1 MSLMIAHSRRGSTM
15 RTELGL
21 SKVKDEQPTT
31 DRQQGARWMRA
42 ALQVNPFGYV
52 GNPSPSKKFADEATY
67 NAALIAELHA
77 QQIEL
82 IAITDHWNASSASQ
96 LIADAEAGGIAAL
109 PGFEANTSEGIHLL
123 VIFERGTAIEQ
134 ITAAIGACGLTPG
147 AAKGTTK
154 KSYGDILTDMCA
166 QGALVI
172 PAHANVANAGLLS
185 RAKGDSLTEMIKHRE
200 LLAIGITPS
209 AALLGDQAKILK
221 GTKPYDRV
229 HPLVAIHAD
238 DISDPATL
246 TSPGGSTWFKMSS
259 PSLLGL
265 RHAVKTPE
273 TRVSIIDPTSTS
285 RVLLR
290 EIAWDGGYLDGQ
302 KIHLAEDLTALI
314 GGRGTGKSTAIES
327 LRYVLEI
334 SPIGQASNKDH
345 KDMVKN
351 VLGAGTVVSLVVDVV
366 SPSPARF
373 TIERTTNSPAIVRD
387 SSGTQTSQR
396 PRDIVG
402 NLEIFGQHELAE
414 LAQDKDLMAELV
426 ARVAGRPTSP
436 TERDDV
442 LKDLIDN
449 RDALAKHERDRE
461 SLETEL
467 ADIPRLAESME
478 AFDKTDLAVKL
489 DQKTRLDKDNAV
501 LVDASERVQN
511 VEDLAGEWSIDA
523 VVDEIRAELADIDD
537 SPRKG
542 TLEQLTPV
550 LDDLAT
556 ALEQA
561 DSTVQTALA
570 DAKAKIQ
577 STKQS
582 WEVATQ
588 TESDGVAAVL
598 RELVEQGHK
607 PDEYLTL
614 QSNLNRLNKRAEKR
628 GAFDKAKKKL
638 LGDRARLLRQLADI
652 DNKSASKLKEAI
664 KASNSAT
671 TGAVIVKPIASP
683 DRSQIKSVI
692 SNHFSTQ
699 RGQVFAAI
707 DRDEFNVASFVTT
720 ARSGLDGLASLGI
733 AGAQAKAIV
742 DAGESLFRELE
753 EQTVGLAVE
762 VQLNVATKGEPPA
775 WRRLEDLSKG
785 QRATALL
792 LLLLGASMSPLVIDQ
807 PEDDLDNRFVYD
819 GVVQK
824 LRSLKGTRQ
833 LVVSTHNANV
843 PVLGDAELI
852 VTLEADGQ
860 HGRTVPDGVGSLD
873 DPKVRKYAEDLLEG
887 GRTAFDARK
896 RLYDF

>member
-1 MSLMIAHSRRGSTM
+1 MVIDVVLANDRR
-15 RTELGL
+15 R
-21 SKVKDEQPTT
+21 
-31 DRQQGARWMRA
+31 GARWIRA

-52 GNPSPSKKFADEATY
+52 GNSSPSKTYADEATY
-67 NAALIAELHA
+67 NAALIAELQM

-82 IAITDHWNASSASQ
+82 IAVTDHWNASSASK
-96 LIADAEAGGIAAL
+96 LIADAEAAGIAAL

-123 VIFERGTAIEQ
+123 VMFERGTAIEQ
-134 ITAAIGACGLTPG
+134 VTAAIGACGLTPG
-147 AAKGTTK
+147 AAKGTTT

-166 QGALVI
+166 RGALVI

-185 RAKGDSLTEMIKHRE
+185 RAKGDSLAEMIKHRE

-209 AALLGDQAKILK
+209 AAELGDQAKILK
-221 GTKPYDRV
+221 GTKPYDRL

-238 DISDPATL
+238 DICDPATL
-246 TSPGGSTWFKMSS
+246 ASPGASTWFKMST
-259 PSLLGL
+259 PSLQGL

-273 TRVSIIDPTSTS
+273 TRVRTTDPSSTS

-302 KIHLAEDLTALI
+302 KLNLAEDLTALI

-334 SPIGQASNKDH
+334 PPIGEASNKDH
-345 KDMVKN
+345 KEMVKN
-351 VLGAGTVVSLVVDVV
+351 VLGAGTVISLVVDVV

-387 SSGTQTSQR
+387 SSGTQTNQR

-426 ARVAGRPTSP
+426 ARVAGRPASP
-436 TERDDV
+436 AERDDV
-442 LKDLIDN
+442 LKDLADN

-461 SLETEL
+461 ALETEL
-467 ADIPRLAESME
+467 ADIPRLSESME
-478 AFDKTDLAVKL
+478 AFDKTDLAAKL
-489 DQKTRLDKDNAV
+489 DQKTRLDKDGAV
-501 LVDASERVQN
+501 LSDVSDRVQT
-511 VEDLAGEWSIDA
+511 VENLVREWGIEA
-523 VVDEIRAELADIDD
+523 VAEELRAELADVKD
-537 SPRKG
+537 SPRKT
-542 TLEQLTPV
+542 TLEQLAPV
-550 LDDLAT
+550 LGQLAS

-561 DSTVQTALA
+561 ATSVQAAIA
-570 DAKAKIQ
+570 DTKTKIEA
-577 STKQS
+577 TRQS
-582 WEVATQ
+582 WESTTK
-588 TESDGVAAVL
+588 TENDGVSAVL

-614 QSNLNRLNKRAEKR
+614 QTNLSRLTKRAEKR
-628 GAFDKAKKKL
+628 TVFEKAYKKL
-638 LGDRARLLRQLADI
+638 TGERTKLLRSLAEIDKQIANQLKD
-652 DNKSASKLKEAI
+652 AI
-664 KASNSAT
+664 KASNAAT

-683 DRSQIKSVI
+683 DRSHIKAVI
-692 SNHFSTQ
+692 SHHFTTQ

-707 DRDEFNVASFVTT
+707 DRDDFNVATFVTAT
-720 ARSGLDGLASLGI
+720 RSGTDALAGLSI

-742 DAGESLFRELE
+742 DAGEPLFRELE
-753 EQTVGLAVE
+753 EQSVGLAVE
-762 VQLNVATKGEPPA
+762 VQLNVASKGAPVE

-833 LVVSTHNANV
+833 LIVSTHNANV

-860 HGRTVPDGVGSLD
+860 HGRTVADGVGSLD

>member
-1 MSLMIAHSRRGSTM
+1 MAEVNDTQSSADGGPR
-15 RTELGL
+15 
-21 SKVKDEQPTT
+21 
-31 DRQQGARWMRA
+31 GARWVRA
-42 ALQVNPFGYV
+42 ALQVNPYGYV
-52 GNPSPSKKFADEATY
+52 GNPSPSKTFVDEATY
-67 NAALIAELHA
+67 NAALIAELKA

-96 LIADAEAGGIAAL
+96 LIVDVEAAGIVAL

-123 VIFERGTAIEQ
+123 VIFERGTAVEQ

-154 KSYGDILTDMCA
+154 KPYGDILTDMCA

-185 RAKGDSLTEMIKHRE
+185 RAKGDTLAEMVKHPD

-209 AALLGDQAKILK
+209 AAALGDQTKILK
-221 GTKPYDRV
+221 GTRPYDRP
-229 HPLVAIHAD
+229 HSLVAIHAD
-238 DISDPATL
+238 DVSDPATL
-246 TSPGGSTWFKMSS
+246 ASAGASTWFKMSS

-273 TRVSIIDPTSTS
+273 TRVSTVDPASTS

-290 EIAWDGGYLDGQ
+290 EISWDGGYLDGQ

-334 SPIGQASNKDH
+334 SPIGQASSDDH

-366 SPSPARF
+366 TPSSARF
-373 TIERTTNSPAIVRD
+373 TIERTTNNPAIVRD
-387 SSGTQTSQR
+387 SSGTQTNQR
-396 PRDIVG
+396 PRDIVE

-426 ARVAGRPTSP
+426 ARVAGKPASP
-436 TERDDV
+436 AERDQL
-442 LKDLIDN
+442 LKDLADN
-449 RDALAKHERDRE
+449 RDELAKHERDRE
-461 SLETEL
+461 ALENGL
-467 ADIPRLAESME
+467 ADIPRLTESME
-478 AFDKTDLAVKL
+478 AFEKTDLAAKL
-489 DQKTRLDKDNAV
+489 DQKTRLDKDEAV
-501 LVDASERVQN
+501 LTEASERVQH
-511 VEDLAGEWSIDA
+511 VEDFISGWGLEALTE
-523 VVDEIRAELADIDD
+523 ELRAELADVDE

-542 TLEQLTPV
+542 TLQQLRPV
-550 LDDLAT
+550 LDALAKVLEQTAAT
-556 ALEQA
+556 ARSAVEDAKKKIEATEQA
-561 DSTVQTALA
+561 WKDG
-570 DAKAKIQ
+570 
-577 STKQS
+577 TK
-582 WEVATQ
+582 

-614 QSNLNRLNKRAEKR
+614 QSNLIRLKKRAEKR
-628 GAFDKAKKKL
+628 TIFDKEKGKL
-638 LGDRARLLRQLADI
+638 LEARAKMLRQLSDI
-652 DNKSASKLKEAI
+652 DKKTASDLKKAI
-664 KASNSAT
+664 KASNEAT
-671 TGAVIVKPIASP
+671 AGAVIVKPIASP
-683 DRSQIKSVI
+683 DRSQIKAVI
-692 SNHFSTQ
+692 SKHFSIQ

-707 DRDEFNVASFVTT
+707 DQDDFSVPSFVAA
-720 ARSGLDGLASLGI
+720 ARSGLDAISALSI
-733 AGAQAKAIV
+733 TGAQAKAVV
-742 DAGESLFRELE
+742 DCGEPLFREIE

-762 VQLNVATKGEPPA
+762 VQLNVAIKGQPA
-775 WRRLEDLSKG
+775 TWRRLEDLSKG

-833 LVVSTHNANV
+833 LIVSTHNANV
-843 PVLGDAELI
+843 PVLGDAELV

-860 HGRTVPDGVGSLD
+860 HGRTVADGVGSLD
-873 DPKVRKYAEDLLEG
+873 DPTVRKYAEDLLEG
-887 GRTAFDARK
+887 GRAAFDARK